1 MRVNE
6 GRRVTHMRLAPS
18 TVTGHYLQYSS
29 VYDSFPFR
37 VQASLQKKGLA
48 FPTGGVQ
55 TDTVEVYRCSG
66 RGSHCTDASG
76 QKRL

>member
-37 VQASLQKKGLA
+37 VQASLQKKRVGI
-48 FPTGGVQ
+48 FYWEG
-55 TDTVEVYRCSG
+55 DW
-66 RGSHCTDASG
+66 D
-76 QKRL
+76 